1 MNKFFM
7 RWSGI
12 TLIFMLLIICI
23 LLLGNHI
30 WSRSVENSVIRY
42 EKRLMK
48 FRAEPKAYGRKY
60 NMKCVKVIQKEVK
73 MYPYPKGFASSISFS
88 DTFGASRSKNA
99 DYSNTA
105 TRIHEG
111 CDFMYEP
118 NRSGEVPILSMTD
131 GTVEQKGWLTLGGY
145 RIGIRSEGGIY
156 YYYAHLSSYAN
167 LKVGDCVKAGQLLGF
182 MGDTGYGEEGT
193 TGQFPVHLHV
203 GFYVNKL
210 EERKFAYPAKRSSFG
225 IFMLKDKTIF
235 SPMEE
240 ISINPYPFLFDLK

>member
-1 MNKFFM
+1 MNKRFIY
-7 RWSGI
+7 RSVT
-12 TLIFMLLIICI
+12 TLIFMLLIISI
-23 LLLGNHI
+23 IQLGNRI
-30 WSRSVENSVIRY
+30 WSQSVQNSVIRY
-42 EKRLMK
+42 ENRLLK
-48 FRAEPKAYGRKY
+48 FRTAPTAYGRKY
-60 NMKCVKVIQKEVK
+60 NINCIKVIQEEIKLL
-73 MYPYPKGFASSISFS
+73 PYPKGFASSISFS

-99 DYSNTA
+99 DYSSTA

-111 CDFMYEP
+111 CDLMYEP

-167 LKVGDCVKAGQLLGF
+167 LEIGDSVKAGQLLGF

-203 GFYVNKL
+203 GCYVNKIEGIGL
-210 EERKFAYPAKRSSFG
+210 HLPAKRDSFT

-235 SPMEE
+235 QPQDE
-240 ISINPYPFLFDLK
+240 ISVNPYPFLLNLK